1 VRAVRRTGIDLS
13 YKRCNLVDVESSAR
27 GRDGSAIRVRHFA
40 SLPHAENNQAL
51 VAELKALLE
60 RKTFPRRAW
69 VNLWDV
75 RSSHQYLLLPAVGA
89 ADLKSMAHYHAAS
102 MLGLDV
108 SEVTIETIVGKTR
121 GEPARPKTEVSF
133 FAAGTQDVR
142 HRLRPFEEAGFF
154 VEGVTTPCGALWAQ
168 SRLRWPALPHEVHA
182 HVAIGA
188 SQIAV
193 GIFSNDALL
202 YARDFDWGYALSA
215 AGVPLSTDRE
225 LLGRNLASELRRSF
239 LYLKQYWEEEVSLV
253 LLCGD
258 MTELRSLTAPLIE
271 QLNIEVET
279 LDTLEGIDIAS
290 LPDDFAERA
299 TTFRL
304 ALSVAVAP
312 PPVNLLPVE
321 IAAGRS
327 SNRSKRVYIGGAAA
341 AAAIAALLYASLPSD
356 QSDRPIPERAAL
368 EPVEQRPAARSPV
381 TAPPSAPSQSRVAAP
396 PGPAAPADVRPLAAA
411 NRTLQDPIINLA
423 AEMPVTRSRPRVQR
437 RVLAPLVPP
446 PVVTSILIS
455 GDRRVARIDGRVV
468 GVGDRVGFDVVE
480 SIEPGVVVFVTDNG
494 DRRRV
499 ALDQPS
505 AGVVRR

>member
-1 VRAVRRTGIDLS
+1 
-13 YKRCNLVDVESSAR
+13 
-27 GRDGSAIRVRHFA
+27 
-40 SLPHAENNQAL
+40 
-51 VAELKALLE
+51 
-60 RKTFPRRAW
+60 
-69 VNLWDV
+69 LWDV
-75 RSSHQYLLLPAVGA
+75 RSSHQYLLLPAVGEA
-89 ADLKSMAHYHAAS
+89 ELKSMAQYHAAS

-154 VEGVTTPCGALWAQ
+154 IEGVTTPCGALWAQ
-168 SRLRWPALPHEVHA
+168 SRLRRPALPHEVHA
-182 HVAIGA
+182 YVALGA

-202 YARDFDWGYALSA
+202 YARDFDWGYALSS

-225 LLGRNLASELRRSF
+225 LLGRNIASELRRSF
-239 LYLKQYWEEEVSLV
+239 LYLKQYWEEDVSLV

-279 LDTLEGIDIAS
+279 LDTLEGIDITS

-299 TTFRL
+299 ATFRL

-312 PPVNLLPVE
+312 PPVNLLAVE

-327 SNRSKRVYIGGAAA
+327 GNRFRPVYVGGAAA
-341 AAAIAALLYASLPSD
+341 AAALAALLYASLPSD
-356 QSDRPIPERAAL
+356 QSDRQMTPRAAL
-368 EPVEQRPAARSPV
+368 EPVGQRPPALSPF
-381 TAPPSAPSQSRVAAP
+381 TDAPSAAPQSTTAAP
-396 PGPAAPADVRPLAAA
+396 PLQAPPADVRPPPTAD
-411 NRTLQDPIINLA
+411 RTAQDSIDNLGPA
-423 AEMPVTRSRPRVQR
+423 TPVAQPRPRVQR
-437 RVLAPLVPP
+437 RELGPLVPP
-446 PVVTSILIS
+446 RVVTSILIS
-455 GDRRVARIDGRVV
+455 GDRRVARIDGRIV
-468 GVGDRVGFDVVE
+468 GVGDRVGADVVE
-480 SIEPGVVVFVTDNG
+480 SIEPGVVVLVTNKG
-494 DRRRV
+494 GRRRV
-499 ALDQPS
+499 ELDQPS